1 LVNTQ
6 QQPSSLFP
14 VGFVAHGAPTLALD
28 PERGAPFRRWAGA
41 LARPKAILVVSA
53 HFERAPLTIGVTE
66 RAPLVYDFSG
76 FPEELYRVK
85 YAAPGAPWLAQR
97 LLALLDGHEIHQSNR
112 GLDHGV
118 WTPLVHMAPE
128 ANIPVLEISMP
139 YSYSPALLFQV
150 GQALAPLRR
159 EGVFL
164 LASGNLVHN
173 LRLVDFYEVSPPPHW
188 AMEFDDWIRD
198 VLVDRDWDMLMK
210 YPTLGPAIQIAH
222 PTAEHL
228 RPILVAAGAAADDDV
243 SFVLEG
249 WEYGSLSRRSV
260 QFG

>member
-1 LVNTQ
+1 MNTSQ
-6 QQPSSLFP
+6 HSSKLFP

-28 PERGAPFRRWAGA
+28 PERGAPFRRWGA
-41 LARPKAILVVSA
+41 DLPQTQAFLVVSA

-66 RAPLVYDFSG
+66 TAPLVYDFSG
-76 FPEELYRVK
+76 FPEELYRVQ

-97 LLALLDGHEIHQSNR
+97 VLSLLDGHDIHQSDR

-118 WTPLVHMAPE
+118 WTPLVHMAPA

-139 YSYSPALLFQV
+139 YDYSPAELFQV

-159 EGVFL
+159 EGVFIL
-164 LASGNLVHN
+164 GSGNLVHN
-173 LRLVDFYEVSPPPHW
+173 LRLIDFREASPPPSW
-188 AMEFDDWIRD
+188 AKEFDEWIRD
-198 VLVDRDWDMLMK
+198 VLVRHDWDTLMQ
-210 YPTLGPAIQIAH
+210 YPALGPAIQTAH

-249 WEYGSLSRRSV
+249 WEYGSLSRRTV